1 MEEGKQVR
9 QGYLLSFFSLSLL
22 STGCGKGS
30 STYAFHFC
38 CMNNRIVLRSLVT
51 SDGCLTAM
59 DDGMIIWKPTLG
71 RRQQTK
77 LDSLVTVLLAFKSI
91 NNRLES
97 IIVGDYSG
105 GITHL
110 SVPCLEVINK
120 FNLEGE
126 SIRSICSASEST
138 HRLLVACQSGSI
150 WVVGDQVPSRKIHLF
165 QNEGPITSIR
175 VCNNEIHLQSGWQRR
190 VLDFTGCELS
200 YHDVSAK
207 FKKKDEIRAV
217 RRARLL
223 EAKKNNSYYPTTP
236 TLDLSAVA

>member
-1 MEEGKQVR
+1 
-9 QGYLLSFFSLSLL
+9 
-22 STGCGKGS
+22 
-30 STYAFHFC
+30 
-38 CMNNRIVLRSLVT
+38 
-51 SDGCLTAM
+51 M
-59 DDGMIIWKPTLG
+59 DDGMIIWKPILG

-77 LDSLVTVLLAFKSI
+77 LDSLVTVLLAFKSN

-97 IIVGDYSG
+97 IIVGDNSG

-138 HRLLVACQSGSI
+138 HRLLAACQSGSI
-150 WVVGDQVPSRKIHLF
+150 WVVGDQVPSRKILLF

-175 VCNNEIHLQSGWQRR
+175 VSNNEIHLQSGWQRR

-200 YHDVSAK
+200 SHDVSAK

-223 EAKKNNSYYPTTP
+223 EAKNNNSYYSAAP
-236 TLDLSAVA
+236 TLDIPATA

>member
-1 MEEGKQVR
+1 
-9 QGYLLSFFSLSLL
+9 
-22 STGCGKGS
+22 
-30 STYAFHFC
+30 
-38 CMNNRIVLRSLVT
+38 MNNRIVLRSLVT

-71 RRQQTK
+71 RRQHTK
-77 LDSLVTVLLAFKSI
+77 LESLATVLLAFKNI
-91 NNRLES
+91 NNSLES
-97 IIVGDYSG
+97 IIVGDNCG

-110 SVPCLEVINK
+110 SIPCLEVINK

-138 HRLLVACQSGSI
+138 HRLLAACQSGSI
-150 WVVGDQVPSRKIHLF
+150 WMVGDQVPSRKIHLF

-175 VCNNEIHLQSGWQRR
+175 VSQDEIHLQSGWQRR

-200 YHDVSAK
+200 YHDISDK
-207 FKKKDEIRAV
+207 FKKKDEIRAI

-223 EAKKNNSYYPTTP
+223 ETKKNNSNYPAAT
-236 TLDLSAVA
+236 TLDLPAIIA